1 MPDVDDP
8 KAGAAEVVVAAAG
21 ATAATGVIE
30 RPPAGLAAPPNPK
43 PTANRILTA
52 RFILKQFIRQT
63 RFDFVKMINK
73 KEVDVVVLKSTYM
86 KVSRFNS
93 GKMRVIVKNNVEL

>member
-52 RFILKQFIRQT
+52 RFILK
-63 RFDFVKMINK
+63 
-73 KEVDVVVLKSTYM
+73 
-86 KVSRFNS
+86 
-93 GKMRVIVKNNVEL
+93 